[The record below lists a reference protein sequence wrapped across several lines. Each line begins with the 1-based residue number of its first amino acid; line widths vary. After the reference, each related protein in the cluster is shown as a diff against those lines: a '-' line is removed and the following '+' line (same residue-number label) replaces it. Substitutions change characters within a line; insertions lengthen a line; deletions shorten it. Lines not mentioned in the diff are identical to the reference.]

1 MLQPAILLM
10 RLPEQT
16 PKLITGMAS
25 KTLSMVPTA
34 QINFSGRIP
43 GTRDNTG
50 PVYRPLKSGSTVT
63 DERGYKH
70 TIV

>member
-1 MLQPAILLM
+1 MNVATGTPADAAA
-10 RLPEQT
+10 
-16 PKLITGMAS
+16 GAN
-25 KTLSMVPTA
+25 TLSMVPTA